1 MLILL
6 GAAGVY
12 AALLLDRSWIP
23 HDEGTLGETA
33 LRVLGGQLPHR
44 DFSPVYTGGLAYWN
58 ALSFGLFGINLLA
71 LRILLF
77 LSFLGFLGAS
87 FAIPRRFASGRPPL
101 CASYPWWVG
110 WDRITESRTPKS

>member
-12 AALLLDRSWIP
+12 AALLLARGWIP

-44 DFSPVYTGGLAYWN
+44 DFSDVYTGGLP
-58 ALSFGLFGINLLA
+58 
-71 LRILLF
+71 
-77 LSFLGFLGAS
+77 
-87 FAIPRRFASGRPPL
+87 FAHL
-101 CASYPWWVG
+101 
-110 WDRITESRTPKS
+110 TPGG